1 MYEAAATAAVDL
13 WAVDLWAA
21 DESAGGDLSPADE
34 SGVVYPSV
42 VVEGAN

>member
-1 MYEAAATAAVDL
+1 MYEAAATA
-13 WAVDLWAA
+13 AVDLWAA

-34 SGVVYPSV
+34 SGVVDPSV